1 MWSDLRLA
9 ESTKWVAECL
19 KNRTLVCV
27 TDGSYQKEKAPN
39 LCSAGWIM
47 ACKKT
52 GRRISGTLVEESP
65 KAGSYRG
72 EMLGML
78 AIRLFLLAVEE
89 HQEAVFNGKKV

>member
-1 MWSDLRLA
+1 M
-9 ESTKWVAECL
+9 AECL

-27 TDGSYQKEKAPN
+27 TDDSYQKEKTPN

-47 ACKKT
+47 ARKKT
-52 GRRISGTLVEESP
+52 GRRISGLLVEESP

-78 AIRLFLLAVEE
+78 AI
-89 HQEAVFNGKKV
+89 